1 MCYLSVRW
9 YITEIK
15 GKSVLTVILQNV
27 IIFNASFHI
36 FFAHS
41 KVHACQK
48 CLKAKTFYI
57 MDLTKQ
63 LLSPLK

>member
-9 YITEIK
+9 YTTETK
-15 GKSVLTVILQNV
+15 DKLVLTAILQNV

-48 CLKAKTFYI
+48 CLKAKAFYI
-57 MDLTKQ
+57 MDLTK
-63 LLSPLK
+63 